1 MSCFKVYGD
10 YLKGSD
16 SKNSALYIDSTS
28 WTWLLVF
35 VDDVSADGS
44 SRMSPEV
51 YRAILS
57 ARIIETIASQCEWI
71 MTQNIIF
78 KQPKRQRNKWGLAV
92 SVMWSQLEYDWYGI
106 FKADIDTDMRRF
118 KKSV

>member
-16 SKNSALYIDSTS
+16 FKNSALYIDSTS

-35 VDDVSADGS
+35 IDDVSADGS
-44 SRMSPEV
+44 SRMSAEV

-57 ARIIETIASQCEWI
+57 ARIIETNVAKLIALQCEWI
-71 MTQNIIF
+71 MTQNIMF
-78 KQPKRQRNKWGLAV
+78 KQPKTQRNEWRLAV
-92 SVMWSQLEYDWYGI
+92 SVMWSHL
-106 FKADIDTDMRRF
+106 DIDMQTDF
-118 KKSV
+118 PNICYV